1 MKTRQKRQKKNITI
15 LEICSDRQVNKPMN
29 RRTCWQKNYVAAT
42 TTTMYAMTIYYNN
55 RNTCN
60 LKLLCTWANV
70 FSLLEASEPS
80 LFVCLSLL
88 CWVAL
93 HWLTDCCLA
102 NCQHFLIFFTFS
114 WTWENSFAVCN
125 DAAQPANPAYYLKL
139 VWKFVNIRRQCF
151 NNCHLIWNPNQMG
164 FFLVYGL

>member
-1 MKTRQKRQKKNITI
+1 MFTLDQCSSSVTMVECSCVFAAQLAVQLSSTDWRPGWVAALIPWLSSFKLLFIVYHHHHLCRQYENKTKTTKKNITI

-42 TTTMYAMTIYYNN
+42 TTTMYAVTIYYNN

-93 HWLTDCCLA
+93 HWLTDWL
-102 NCQHFLIFFTFS
+102 T
-114 WTWENSFAVCN
+114 AV
-125 DAAQPANPAYYLKL
+125 
-139 VWKFVNIRRQCF
+139 
-151 NNCHLIWNPNQMG
+151 
-164 FFLVYGL
+164 